1 MEARRAET
9 RHVKL
14 GSTEARRIKAGR
26 MAAAFILILIA
37 GLLAA
42 GCGARRYAP
51 PPGAELQPEAVRLT
65 IMHNWTGQDAKAIA
79 MRRIMDEFRSA
90 HPDVR
95 LEDVG
100 LPTDVLKVRLRTL
113 AAADE
118 LPDLFVMWPES
129 MTRDFAR
136 GDFLQ
141 PIGDLLDRKPEWRD
155 RFIPHAFDGYTVN
168 GDIYSVPMNL
178 APTSILYYN
187 QALFDRY
194 GVKVPET
201 WDEMLTAVSAFNEH
215 GVVPIALGNK
225 ANWVVQSTIFS
236 TLADRITGTEWFRRA
251 VAQDGARFT
260 DPPFIDAL
268 KLLQNFGKTG
278 AFPADFNLLDDYQM
292 MQLFFDEKAAM
303 FFDGGWATSYL
314 VQNMPKEALAH
325 THVGIM
331 PSIAGGKGEA
341 RSVSGVVGTGLG
353 VNRKLEGA
361 AREAALDL
369 FYALS
374 GPEGQAATLASS
386 TLTSYRLEPDRT
398 QAHPLFLELYDLIGS
413 VKLSPVY
420 DVSLSLPAVEVINS
434 GLQDI
439 LLGGNVYKVA
449 QQLQDTQAA
458 AIRS

>member
-1 MEARRAET
+1 MATRRGAT
-9 RHVKL
+9 IV
-14 GSTEARRIKAGR
+14 
-26 MAAAFILILIA
+26 ILILMS
-37 GLLAA
+37 GLLAALAA
-42 GCGARRYAP
+42 GCGIGTYTP
-51 PPGAELQPEAVRLT
+51 PQPAGGRQQTVRLT
-65 IMHNWTGQDAKAIA
+65 LLHNWTGQDAKAIA
-79 MRRIMDEFRSA
+79 MRRILNEFRTA

-118 LPDLFVMWPES
+118 MPDLFVMWPGS
-129 MTRDFAR
+129 MTTDFVK
-136 GDFLQ
+136 GGLLQ
-141 PIGDLLDRKPEWRD
+141 PVNDLLDGKPEWRD
-155 RFIPHAFDGYTVN
+155 RFIPHAFDGFTVN
-168 GDIYSVPMNL
+168 GGIYSVPMNL

-187 QALFDRY
+187 QELFDRY

-201 WDEMLTAVSAFNEH
+201 WEEMQTAVRIFNEH
-215 GVVPIALGNK
+215 RIIPIALGNK

-236 TLADRITGTEWFRRA
+236 TLADRVTGSDWFMKA
-251 VAQDGARFT
+251 VNQKGARFT

-292 MQLFFDEKAAM
+292 MQLFFDGKAAM
-303 FFDGGWATSYL
+303 FFNGGWATSYI

-353 VNRKLEGA
+353 VNKRLEGA
-361 AREAALDL
+361 EREAALDL

-374 GPEGQAATLASS
+374 GPEGQKATLDSS
-386 TLTSYRLEPDRT
+386 TLTSYDLEPDRT
-398 QAHPLFLELYDLIGS
+398 KANPLFLELYDLIGS

-420 DVSLSLPAVEVINS
+420 DVSLSLSATEAINS
-434 GLQDI
+434 GLQEV
-439 LLGGNVYKVA
+439 LLGGNVYKIA

-458 AIRS
+458 AMSK

>member
-1 MEARRAET
+1 MEARR
-9 RHVKL
+9 L
-14 GSTEARRIKAGR
+14 
-26 MAAAFILILIA
+26 AAVVSLILTW

-42 GCGARRYAP
+42 LVAGCGIVRYASP
-51 PPGAELQPEAVRLT
+51 QGAEARSEPIRLT
-65 IMHNWTGQDAKAIA
+65 LLHNWTGLDAKSLA
-79 MRRIMDEFRSA
+79 MRRILDEFRAS

-100 LPTDVLKVRLRTL
+100 LPTDVMKVRLRTL

-118 LPDLFVMWPES
+118 MPDLFVMWPES
-129 MTRDFAR
+129 MTRDFVK
-136 GDFLQ
+136 GGLLQ
-141 PIGDLLDRKPEWRD
+141 PVNELLDRNPEWRD
-155 RFIPHAFDGYTVN
+155 RFIPHAFDGYTVDGN
-168 GDIYSVPMNL
+168 VYSVPMNL

-201 WDEMLTAVSAFNEH
+201 WDEMMTAVRVFNEH
-215 GVVPIALGNK
+215 RVIPIALGNK

-236 TLADRITGTEWFRRA
+236 TLADRITGTEWFLQA
-251 VAQDGARFT
+251 VNQDGARFT
-260 DPPFIDAL
+260 DPPFIAAL
-268 KLLQNFGKTG
+268 KLLQNFGKAG
-278 AFPADFNLLDDYQM
+278 AFQPGFHLIDDHQM
-292 MQLFFDEKAAM
+292 MQLFIDGKAAM
-303 FFDGGWATSYL
+303 FFNGGWATSYI
-314 VQNMPKEALAH
+314 VQNMPQEALAH

-331 PSIAGGKGEA
+331 PAIPGGKGEE

-353 VNRKLEGA
+353 VNRKLDGA
-361 AREAALDL
+361 AKEAALDL

-386 TLTSYRLEPDRT
+386 TLVSYRLEPDRS

-413 VKLSPVY
+413 VRLSPVY
-420 DVSLSLPAVEVINS
+420 DNSLSLSAVEVINS
-434 GLQDI
+434 GLQDV

-458 AIRS
+458 AVGK